1 MCIRDRSLPAVS
13 SVQAD
18 VTPERQAVLDRLSG
32 GQVLPALSSSSS
44 SLSSPRSGAAGGGGG
59 NEAGNG
65 SGSGSGAY
73 GNGVLR
79 APGDPPAQPNFVG
92 GAR

>member
-1 MCIRDRSLPAVS
+1 MAFIF
-13 SVQAD
+13 QAD

-44 SLSSPRSGAAGGGGG
+44 SSSSPRSGGLSGVGGRGEG
-59 NEAGNG
+59 GNG
-65 SGSGSGAY
+65 SGPY

-92 GAR
+92 MAR